1 MQENYLAQ
9 LQDLIKVQK
18 MWFYFVCWGIFCKG
32 YKEQFYNVEICNAA
46 DAYHGRGA
54 LFRDPCRTNTQ
65 IPDPWGGI
73 TLLTVCWA
81 FDMPVEWMQLML
93 NKGSHWGMLNILTA
107 PPHQG
112 RTQL

>member
-46 DAYHGRGA
+46 DAYMGGVPCFVIHAELTPRSLIHGEVSLYLQYVER
-54 LFRDPCRTNTQ
+54 LTC
-65 IPDPWGGI
+65 PWSE
-73 TLLTVCWA
+73 C
-81 FDMPVEWMQLML
+81 
-93 NKGSHWGMLNILTA
+93 S
-107 PPHQG
+107 
-112 RTQL
+112 